1 MTISG
6 LGPHGERAA
15 PPERVTLLPDD
26 RAAAKAA
33 GWRIAIVLHT
43 LTSDWSRQLVA
54 GMVGIF
60 GDCGAAVIDVVDC
73 AFSPERQVAALDR
86 LIAQSPHAIISL
98 PVANEQVSAAHA
110 RVSAAG
116 IRLLLLDNAPTGLLP
131 GTHYAALV
139 SADNFG
145 LGKMAA
151 AGLSPHLPQR
161 ARVGVLGYAADF
173 FATNEREIAFT
184 EWMAAHRP
192 DVSTH
197 VARFGRI
204 DEAADLAARLLAE
217 HPDLGGLF
225 VVWDTPAIAA
235 VERLAASGL
244 VPPAATVDLGEAVA
258 IDLARGRG
266 FVSIAAQ
273 QPFLQGVAAAQTIV
287 LNLLDRPIPAWIAL
301 PGIVV
306 TRGNV
311 VESFQTVWR
320 QPAPR
325 EVLLSL
331 GLTVD
336 SDPGLAKSGDWPS

>member
-15 PPERVTLLPDD
+15 PPERVTLLPED
-26 RAAAKAA
+26 RFAAKAA
-33 GWRIAIVLHT
+33 AWRIAIVLHT
-43 LTSDWSRQLVA
+43 LNSDWARQLVA

-73 AFSPERQVAALDR
+73 GFSHERQVAALDR
-86 LIAQSPHAIISL
+86 LVDLRPDAIISL

-131 GTHYAALV
+131 GSQYASLV

-145 LGKMAA
+145 LGKIAA
-151 AGLSPHLPQR
+151 TGLAPHLPQG
-161 ARVGVLGYAADF
+161 AKVGVLGYAADF

-192 DVSTH
+192 DVTTH

-204 DEAADLAARLLAE
+204 DEAADISTRLLAD

-225 VVWDTPAIAA
+225 VVWDTPALAA
-235 VERLAASGL
+235 VSRLTEMGHVL
-244 VPPAATVDLGEAVA
+244 PTATVDLGEAVA
-258 IDLARGRG
+258 IDLARCRG
-266 FVSIAAQ
+266 FVCIAAQ
-273 QPFLQGVAAAQTIV
+273 QPFLQGVAAAQTVI
-287 LNLLDRPIPAWIAL
+287 LSLLDRAIPAWIAL
-301 PGIVV
+301 PGIPV
-306 TRGNV
+306 TRRNV

-331 GLTVD
+331 GLTLD
-336 SDPGLAKSGDWPS
+336 LGPRETGFQR